1 MSLYVVSIALTI
13 IANVGY
19 HLLQRSIR
27 PDLSPL
33 VSLIATYGT
42 ALVLCLL
49 ALPFFGGEEPMGQ
62 QFAKL
67 GWPSAALGLAIIAL
81 ELGFLLAYRAGWNIS
96 VAALYSNAAVVL
108 LLLPVGLLAFQEG
121 MDARKAAGLVCA
133 FVGLVLLSSKPE
145 AASM

>member
-1 MSLYVVSIALTI
+1 MSLYAVSIALTI
-13 IANVGY
+13 VANVGY

-27 PDLSPL
+27 PDLSPII
-33 VSLIATYGT
+33 SLIATYGT

-49 ALPFFGGEEPMGQ
+49 ALPFVRGDEPLGQ
-62 QFAKL
+62 QFSKL

-96 VAALYSNAAVVL
+96 IAALYSNAAVVL
-108 LLLPVGLLAFQEG
+108 LLLPVGLIAFHEG

-145 AASM
+145 TSTL